1 MAQLIMLESD
11 DPTSYGS
18 IPVARA
24 RAMAEP
30 FARKAIAL
38 DPNLGDAYAA
48 LGFLSLN
55 LDASAEPYLRKAVEL
70 SPQRP
75 EFHRWHGQTLSALG
89 RYDDAIGEFKR
100 AVEIDPLWGLNYDH
114 LIGALYSVGRAAE
127 ARQYVRRFFQLSA
140 DQRAK
145 LLLLQSLQKVD
156 QNLAGQLKTAIAL
169 QRAYP
174 DERQMRLNLASAL
187 SQLGDNRAAA
197 KLVAYDHHAA
207 AALTSNWSAFA
218 QAIEALGPEYW
229 DRYDYWNQ
237 AALLIDSGHE
247 DTLVKL
253 YDQAQ
258 PLIASGRLTP
268 DKVAQPETIVALR
281 NVGRRADA
289 ERLLGQ
295 LRRKED
301 RLPNVGLFGEEKQF
315 SAAIIAALTGDRQ
328 TALRLLDQW
337 SRRKPFRMTP
347 IPAMALRYD
356 PIFGW
361 LASDPR
367 FPAIEDRLRIAI
379 NGERVKAGL
388 PPLSRETW
396 IGDRKTLLT
405 KN

>member
-1 MAQLIMLESD
+1 MLESD

-18 IPVARA
+18 IPIARA
-24 RAMAEP
+24 RVMAEP

-55 LDASAEPYLRKAVEL
+55 LDATAEPYLRKAVQL

-75 EFHRWHGQTLSALG
+75 EFHRWHAQTLAALG
-89 RYDDAIGEFKR
+89 RYDDAIAEFKR

-127 ARQYVRRFFQLSA
+127 ARQYARRFFELST

-145 LLLLQSLQKVD
+145 LLLLQSLQKAD

-169 QRAYP
+169 QHAYP

-187 SQLGDNRAAA
+187 SALGDNRAAA
-197 KLVAYDHHAA
+197 KLVTNDHLGAA
-207 AALTSNWSAFA
+207 VLTSNWPALA
-218 QAIEALGPEYW
+218 QAVEASGPAYW
-229 DRYDYWNQ
+229 DQYDYWNQ
-237 AALLIDSGHE
+237 AALLIDSGHA

-253 YDQAQ
+253 YDEAE

-268 DKVAQPETIVALR
+268 DKVAQPEAIVALR
-281 NVGRRADA
+281 KVGRRADA

-315 SAAIIAALTGDRQ
+315 SAATVAALIGDSR

-356 PIFGW
+356 PVFGW

-367 FPAIEDRLRIAI
+367 FPAIEDRLRLAI

-388 PPLSRETW
+388 PPLSREAW
-396 IGDRKTLLT
+396 IGDPQTLLT